1 MATIRKRLLKNGK
14 SAYDIQVKATDKGSG
29 RQYVRTLC
37 WHPDSDM
44 SDKKAD
50 KEVILVADRFEKE
63 VIDSVTGASPAVD
76 PTTISFRAFAEKW
89 LEKVRRDDSV
99 SYYATSRKVLDFA
112 YKSIGGYKLRELTP
126 AILQNFFNSID
137 GRRRTV
143 TVITPKPTF
152 RNILASYGYKYKN
165 LRHEYHIQPATLSR
179 ALNGK
184 PVGAKWALE
193 LCRAAKIPF
202 DKLFDRTETQK
213 PYAWETNN
221 KIKRTVRA
229 ILALAK
235 KNRLVQDNFAS
246 SDYIDYPPKAATPVQ
261 FMDDKTAAQF
271 FEFLLTYKNIRI
283 KTAMLILLLTG
294 LRRGELCGL
303 EWSDI
308 DFENKTLTVR
318 RSVVYVS
325 GFGVFEKEPKTHG
338 SKRTIAVSDSLLHFL
353 SEYRIYQADL
363 KNRCGDY
370 MKPSEKLFTSER
382 GELIH
387 PATVETWMKIV
398 LRDSG
403 MSHFT
408 LHSLRHTNITLQ
420 IAAGIPLV
428 TVSARAGH
436 SRTSTTG
443 DIYSHVIQSGDRRA
457 AEAIES
463 FFSEPKK
470 ENT

>member
-76 PTTISFRAFAEKW
+76 PTTITFRAFAEKW

-143 TVITPKPTF
+143 TVITPKPAF

-202 DKLFDRTETQK
+202 DKLFACHTYLRCRV
-213 PYAWETNN
+213 P
-221 KIKRTVRA
+221 
-229 ILALAK
+229 
-235 KNRLVQDNFAS
+235 F
-246 SDYIDYPPKAATPVQ
+246 
-261 FMDDKTAAQF
+261 TAAEIVMKQ
-271 FEFLLTYKNIRI
+271 LTYSLYNNPLKH
-283 KTAMLILLLTG
+283 
-294 LRRGELCGL
+294 
-303 EWSDI
+303 S
-308 DFENKTLTVR
+308 
-318 RSVVYVS
+318 
-325 GFGVFEKEPKTHG
+325 
-338 SKRTIAVSDSLLHFL
+338 IAVFSTW
-353 SEYRIYQADL
+353 RIVFS
-363 KNRCGDY
+363 NVR
-370 MKPSEKLFTSER
+370 LF
-382 GELIH
+382 
-387 PATVETWMKIV
+387 V
-398 LRDSG
+398 
-403 MSHFT
+403 
-408 LHSLRHTNITLQ
+408 
-420 IAAGIPLV
+420 
-428 TVSARAGH
+428 
-436 SRTSTTG
+436 
-443 DIYSHVIQSGDRRA
+443 
-457 AEAIES
+457 
-463 FFSEPKK
+463 
-470 ENT
+470 